1 MDVRPLALVTTAIAQ
16 TCLLAAVEI
25 GFRRGLGPETTR
37 HVAHVVGAASVAVLP
52 LFLRLS
58 ELVVLAAFFTALLTW
73 TRVRHLLGSIHG
85 INRVTVGALVFP
97 AGLLLAVLIG
107 WQHPGAIAYA
117 ALVLAIADPAAAVVG
132 ARFNSV
138 GWPVLGG
145 HKSAAGSLAFA
156 AVAIAIGLVIGV
168 EAGDVRLVAALG
180 AALVLAFIEGS
191 LGYGLDNVPV
201 PAVASLLGVT
211 WLGL

>member
-1 MDVRPLALVTTAIAQ
+1 LDIRPLALVITAVAQ
-16 TCLLAAVEI
+16 VCLLVAAEI

-85 INRVTVGALVFP
+85 VQRVTVGALIFP
-97 AGLLLAVLIG
+97 AGLLLAVLLG

-117 ALVLAIADPAAAVVG
+117 ALVVAFADPAAALVG
-132 ARFNSV
+132 GRFNGAGWSV
-138 GWPVLGG
+138 VGG
-145 HKSAAGSLAFA
+145 HKSVAGSLTFA
-156 AVAIAIGLVIGV
+156 AVAMAIGLIIGV
-168 EAGDVRLVAALG
+168 GAGDVRLVAALG
-180 AALVLAFIEGS
+180 TALVLAVIEGS

-201 PAVASLLGVT
+201 PAIASLLGVT